1 LSYQVLS
8 RKWRPQFFREVVGQ
22 EHVILTLQ
30 NAIKRGRVGH
40 AYLFSG
46 PRGVG
51 KTTTARILA
60 KALNCEKG
68 PAPEPCNE
76 CSNCKSITEGRSMDV
91 LEIDGASH
99 RGVEE
104 VRALRENVKFSP
116 TSSLYKVYIIDEVH
130 MLTNEAF
137 NALLKTLEEPPEHV
151 RFIFATTSPHKVP
164 LTILSRCQRFD
175 FHKIP
180 LKVLVEKLK
189 EVSHKENIEIAEGA
203 FLRIARISDGS
214 LRDAESILDQ
224 LVSYVEGEIKEK
236 DVDYLM
242 GKVGREHLS
251 EFILSLEKGEIGKC
265 WGKVEELSQEGKP
278 LEGFLDDCGEFL
290 KDVLFLKIGIG
301 DSEIRQGELCQEI
314 RNIQEERLIEL
325 MENLVELRERVRRS
339 DTPLL
344 TLEAGLVKFS
354 RKEAGRGR
362 VEPGESKSTVPL
374 STPQGTVK
382 GAKVKTEKAEE
393 RAPQAESSSPGKDS
407 WEQVVK
413 EVKKLG
419 NLLYAILKGSKVKE
433 MKEDKIVIALPCN
446 AAYFNTI
453 PQKDKLSDW
462 IKSKLGKEPEFIFR
476 EEKPK
481 KEKKEKYDKIVE
493 KAMGLFNAK
502 VVRKENNG

>member
-1 LSYQVLS
+1 LNYQVLS

-22 EHVILTLQ
+22 EHVVLTLQ

-60 KALNCEKG
+60 KALNCKKG

-76 CSNCKSITEGRSMDV
+76 CGNCKSITEGRSMDV

-180 LKVLVEKLK
+180 LKLLVETLK
-189 EVSHKENIEIAEGA
+189 NVSQRENIKIAEGA

-224 LVSYVEGEIKEK
+224 LVSYVEGEIQEK

-251 EFILSLEKGEIGKC
+251 EFILYLEKGEIGKC
-265 WGKVEELSQEGKP
+265 WSKVEELSQEGKP

-301 DSEIRQGELCQEI
+301 DSETRNLLQGEIYREI
-314 RNIQEERLIEL
+314 RNIREERLIEL

-344 TLEAGLVKFS
+344 TLEAGLARLS
-354 RKEAGRGR
+354 RKEAGA
-362 VEPGESKSTVPL
+362 V
-374 STPQGTVK
+374 
-382 GAKVKTEKAEE
+382 KVKKDKAEKAEKVE
-393 RAPQAESSSPGKDS
+393 EQRPEAKPPSPQEDS

-419 NLLYAILKGSKVKE
+419 NLLYAVLKGSKVRE
-433 MKEDKIVIALPCN
+433 MKEDKIVIAMPCN

-453 PQKDKLSDW
+453 PQKDKLSAW
-462 IKSKLGKEPEFIFR
+462 IKGKLGKEPEFIFR
-476 EEKPK
+476 EEKSK
-481 KEKKEKYDKIVE
+481 KEKKAKYDKIVE
-493 KAMGLFNAK
+493 EAMRLFNAK

>member
-22 EHVILTLQ
+22 EHVVLTLQ

-60 KALNCEKG
+60 KALNCKKG

-76 CSNCKSITEGRSMDV
+76 CENCKSITEGRSMDV

-104 VRALRENVKFSP
+104 VRALRENIKFSP
-116 TSSLYKVYIIDEVH
+116 TSSLYKIYIIDEVH
-130 MLTNEAF
+130 MLTQEAF

-175 FHKIP
+175 FHKIS
-180 LKVLVEKLK
+180 LEVLVKKLEEISRKEKIK
-189 EVSHKENIEIAEGA
+189 VSEEA

-224 LVSYVEGEIKEK
+224 LVSYVEGEIEEK

-242 GKVGREHLS
+242 GKVGSGHLA
-251 EFILSLEKGEIGKC
+251 EFVLSLEKGEIGEC
-265 WGKVEELSQEGKP
+265 WSKVEDLSQEGKP
-278 LEGFLDDCGEFL
+278 LEGFLEDCGEFL
-290 KDVLFLKIGIG
+290 KDILFLKIGIG
-301 DSEIRQGELCQEI
+301 KGEREHLFQEKI
-314 RNIQEERLIEL
+314 YEEVKDIQEERLIEL
-325 MENLVELRERVRRS
+325 MENIVELRERVKRS

-344 TLEAGLVKFS
+344 TLEAGLVKFAA
-354 RKEAGRGR
+354 RKEK
-362 VEPGESKSTVPL
+362 VSKPESYSL
-374 STPQGTVK
+374 Q
-382 GAKVKTEKAEE
+382 
-393 RAPQAESSSPGKDS
+393 KDS
-407 WEQVVK
+407 WEESIK
-413 EVKKLG
+413 EVKKLS
-419 NLLYAILKGSKVKE
+419 NLLYAVLKGSKVKE
-433 MKEDKIVIALPCN
+433 IKKDKIVIALPCN
-446 AAYFNTI
+446 SGYFNTL
-453 PQKDKLSDW
+453 PQRDKLESW
-462 IKSKLGKEPEFIFR
+462 IREKLRKEPEFIFR
-476 EEKPK
+476 EEKK
-481 KEKKEKYDKIVE
+481 QREKKEKYDKMVE
-493 KAMGLFNAK
+493 TAMKLFNAK
-502 VVRKENNG
+502 VVREESNG